1 MKLGSWHCV
10 TVSKCVGIDVK
21 QINMVVFSSMVLD
34 KTTLMSTRLVVMA
47 SDASIDVLDVS
58 SSGGVLWLLQ
68 YSVEN
73 HHSSR
78 IIGEAM
84 K

>member
-1 MKLGSWHCV
+1 MDVCASMMLG
-10 TVSKCVGIDVK
+10 
-21 QINMVVFSSMVLD
+21 
-34 KTTLMSTRLVVMA
+34 KTALMSTRLVVMA
-47 SDASIDVLDVS
+47 ADASIDVLDVS

-68 YSVEN
+68 SLVEN

-78 IIGEAM
+78 HIGEAI